1 MALPNYAS
9 KSERMAYA
17 GYLVFCGLVLFFL
30 IAPILTIIPLSF
42 NATPYFTFTEGMLNL
57 DADAYSV
64 RWYQEMFTNE
74 QWLLALKNSTFIALM
89 ATLIA
94 TGLGTLA

>member
-9 KSERMAYA
+9 KVERVAYA
-17 GYLVFCGLVLFFL
+17 GYLAFCGLVLFFL

-57 DADAYSV
+57 A
-64 RWYQEMFTNE
+64 RQRI
-74 QWLLALKNSTFIALM
+74 LLAGIKKCLLVIS
-89 ATLIA
+89 
-94 TGLGTLA
+94 GCWR

>member
-42 NATPYFTFTEGMLNL
+42 NATPYFTFTEGMYAELGRRRL
-57 DADAYSV
+57 
-64 RWYQEMFTNE
+64 FC
-74 QWLLALKNSTFIALM
+74 
-89 ATLIA
+89 TLVSRNVHQ
-94 TGLGTLA
+94 

>member
-9 KSERMAYA
+9 KVERVAYA

-57 DADAYSV
+57 V
-64 RWYQEMFTNE
+64 RQRI
-74 QWLLALKNSTFIALM
+74 LLAGIKKCLLVIS
-89 ATLIA
+89 
-94 TGLGTLA
+94 GCWR

>member
-1 MALPNYAS
+1 MALPNYVS

-42 NATPYFTFTEGMLNL
+42 NATP
-57 DADAYSV
+57 DRKSV
-64 RWYQEMFTNE
+64 V
-74 QWLLALKNSTFIALM
+74 
-89 ATLIA
+89 
-94 TGLGTLA
+94 